1 MLEDE
6 VWCPPFQWWNAVNFG
21 GFDSFSTLPKKRRP
35 PNTAPNIG
43 SSPNSRNGMG
53 ACRTTDRGT

>member
-21 GFDSFSTLPKKRRP
+21 GFDSFSTLHPQYP
-35 PNTAPNIG
+35 YSPNTAPN
-43 SSPNSRNGMG
+43 
-53 ACRTTDRGT
+53 T